1 MLNYLWGGMILIGI
15 AVAAFNGT
23 MEEVSNAVIDSSKD
37 AVSLMITMLGIISMW
52 MGLMRIAEKAGL
64 INYLSR
70 KMMPLLVFLF
80 PDLRRNLKA
89 LNYIATN
96 MIANVLGLG
105 WAATPAGLLA
115 MEEMQKVN
123 PRKDTASRSM
133 CTFLIIN
140 LSSLQIVTI
149 NIIAFR
155 AEYNSA
161 NPAEIIFPG
170 ILATIISTAVGV
182 VFAKVMGVFD
192 R

>member
-1 MLNYLWGGMILIGI
+1 MLGYIWGGMILIGI

-23 MEEVSNAVIDSSKD
+23 MEEVSNSIIDSSKD

-52 MGLMRIAEKAGL
+52 MGLMKVAEKSGL
-64 INYLSR
+64 IDYLSR

-80 PDLRRNLKA
+80 PDLRRNNKA
-89 LNYIATN
+89 LNYISTN

-123 PRKDTASRSM
+123 KNKDTASRSM

-140 LSSLQIVTI
+140 LSSLQLVTI

-155 AEYNSA
+155 AEYNSI

-182 VFAKVMGVFD
+182 IFAKVMGAIE

>member
-23 MEEVSNAVIDSSKD
+23 MEEVSNAVINSSKD

-52 MGLMRIAEKAGL
+52 MGLMKIAEKAGL

-123 PRKDTASRSM
+123 PHKDTASRSM

-170 ILATIISTAVGV
+170 ILATIISTVIGV
-182 VFAKVMGVFD
+182 AFAKVMGVFD

>member
-23 MEEVSNAVIDSSKD
+23 MDEVSNAVIDSSKD

-70 KMMPLLVFLF
+70 KMMPVLVFLF
-80 PDLRRNLKA
+80 PDLKRNLKA

-123 PRKDTASRSM
+123 PNKDTASRSM

-155 AEYNSA
+155 AEYNSV

-170 ILATIISTAVGV
+170 IIATIISTAVGV